1 MKQEK
6 GDLKRWKR
14 ESLASLLA
22 VGLREEMGSVLF
34 FQSDVQAHCEL
45 MWILSCT
52 ASMGYLSR
60 MTQWKTKLDLP
71 KGASPLDEGVKSG
84 NTKLKLGLF
93 SYPVLQAA
101 DILVHR
107 ATHVPVGEDQSQHLE
122 FARECVTNFNHAYG
136 PHLVAPK
143 TILSSYKRV
152 MSLQDPWVKMSKS
165 APNPLSRIL
174 ITDSPSEIQK
184 KIMGAITD
192 SSNSVSYDPET
203 RPGVA
208 NLLQLLSHFDP
219 QNRSPTELGHEYRS
233 FGLGQFKKLV
243 GEQIAESLEPVRTE
257 FERVMKEPG
266 YLDGVAERGAKKA
279 RENAEE
285 TMVIVREAMGL

>member
-1 MKQEK
+1 
-6 GDLKRWKR
+6 
-14 ESLASLLA
+14 
-22 VGLREEMGSVLF
+22 
-34 FQSDVQAHCEL
+34 
-45 MWILSCT
+45 
-52 ASMGYLSR
+52 
-60 MTQWKTKLDLP
+60 
-71 KGASPLDEGVKSG
+71 
-84 NTKLKLGLF
+84 
-93 SYPVLQAA
+93 
-101 DILVHR
+101 
-107 ATHVPVGEDQSQHLE
+107 
-122 FARECVTNFNHAYG
+122 
-136 PHLVAPK
+136 
-143 TILSSYKRV
+143 